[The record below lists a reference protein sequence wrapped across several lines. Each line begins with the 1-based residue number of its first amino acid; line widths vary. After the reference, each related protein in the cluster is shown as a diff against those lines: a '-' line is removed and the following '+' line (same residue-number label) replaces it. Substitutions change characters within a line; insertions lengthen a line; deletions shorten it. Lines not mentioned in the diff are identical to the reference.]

1 VFFAFIKDAMLTP
14 LINETIV
21 SLFSWLVPPDNR
33 FSPQAPKRKILQ
45 RHAWLSS
52 LSRKRL
58 SFTHRIEK
66 PTEANP
72 LGGYGKMS
80 TGFYPYENLVFEG
93 GGVKGV
99 AYGGVFEVLEQ
110 AQITPQ
116 IKRVAGTSAGAIT
129 ATMMSLNYSANEVVE
144 KMMDIDFEKFEDG
157 NDLEGPIRLF
167 EHYGWY
173 KGKYFLTLMESYI
186 EEKTRI
192 NGTGDGRATFHDFV
206 VKYKELNFKRLHLF
220 GTNLSQQAVQEF
232 SYEKTPDIAVADA
245 VRISMSI
252 PFFFEARYYEQKDQ
266 NDIYCDGGVL
276 NNYPIDTFDQQ
287 STVNESGDTMLHR
300 TPNLATLGFHFDN
313 PGQPPSPPIKN
324 LRGFAGSVID
334 AILDIQDILLKTNP
348 GDERR
353 SVFINDLGIKFT
365 DFQITSQQ
373 KLDLIAQ
380 GRIATSNYLNQPR
393 PSQPLPVIKRLLR
406 RA

>member
-1 VFFAFIKDAMLTP
+1 
-14 LINETIV
+14 
-21 SLFSWLVPPDNR
+21 
-33 FSPQAPKRKILQ
+33 
-45 RHAWLSS
+45 
-52 LSRKRL
+52 
-58 SFTHRIEK
+58 
-66 PTEANP
+66 
-72 LGGYGKMS
+72 MS

-129 ATMMSLNYSANEVVE
+129 ATMMSLNYSANDFVD
-144 KMMDIDFEKFEDG
+144 KMMEVDFEKFEDG

-173 KGKYFLTLMESYI
+173 KGDYFLTLMESYV

-192 NGTGDGRATFHDFV
+192 DGKKPGDGRATFHDLV
-206 VKYKELNFKRLHLF
+206 VKYKELNFKRLHIF

-245 VRISMSI
+245 ARISMSI
-252 PFFFEARYYEQKDQ
+252 PFFFEARYFKQ
-266 NDIYCDGGVL
+266 NGENNIYCDGGVL
-276 NNYPIDTFDQQ
+276 NNYPIDTFDER
-287 STVNESGDTMLHR
+287 STADESGDTMLYR
-300 TPNLATLGFHFDN
+300 TPNQATLGFHFSP
-313 PGQPPSPPIKN
+313 PGQPSSLPIKN

-348 GDERR
+348 GDEQR
-353 SVFINDLGIKFT
+353 SVFIDDLGIKFT
-365 DFQITSQQ
+365 DFQISDQQ
-373 KLDLIAQ
+373 KWDLIAQ
-380 GRIATSNYLNQPR
+380 GRIATSNYLNRPR
-393 PSQPLPVIKRLLR
+393 PQQPLPVIKRLLR

>member
-1 VFFAFIKDAMLTP
+1 
-14 LINETIV
+14 
-21 SLFSWLVPPDNR
+21 
-33 FSPQAPKRKILQ
+33 
-45 RHAWLSS
+45 
-52 LSRKRL
+52 
-58 SFTHRIEK
+58 
-66 PTEANP
+66 
-72 LGGYGKMS
+72 MS

-129 ATMMSLNYSANEVVE
+129 ATMMSLNYSAAEFIDH
-144 KMMDIDFEKFEDG
+144 MMKLNFENFEDG
-157 NDLEGPIRLF
+157 TDLEGPIRLF

-173 KGKYFLTLMESYI
+173 KGKYFLNLMESYI

-192 NGTGDGRATFHDFV
+192 DRNAGDGRATFRDLV
-206 VKYKELNFKRLHLF
+206 ENYKGLNFKRLHIF

-252 PFFFEARYYEQKDQ
+252 PFFFEARYFLQNEQ

-287 STVNESGDTMLHR
+287 STDEQDSGDTMLYR
-300 TPNLATLGFHFDN
+300 TPNQATLGFHFDN
-313 PGQPPSPPIKN
+313 QGQPPSPTINN
-324 LRGFAGSVID
+324 LRRFTGSVID
-334 AILDIQDILLKTNP
+334 AILDIQDILLKTNT

-353 SVFINDLGIKFT
+353 TVFINDLGVKFT
-365 DFQITSQQ
+365 DFQLSDQT
-373 KLDLIAQ
+373 KWDLIAQ

-393 PSQPLPVIKRLLR
+393 TAPPLPVIKRLLR